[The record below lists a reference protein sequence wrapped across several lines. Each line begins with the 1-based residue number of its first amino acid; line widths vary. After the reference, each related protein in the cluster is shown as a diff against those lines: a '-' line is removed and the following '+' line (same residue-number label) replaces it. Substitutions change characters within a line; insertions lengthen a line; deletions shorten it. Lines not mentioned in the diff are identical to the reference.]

1 MLGIILTLSKTLQV
15 FLMLILSM
23 ALLQKELIGLLT
35 NLILGEL

>member
-1 MLGIILTLSKTLQV
+1 MLGMILTLSKTLQV
-15 FLMLILSM
+15 FLMLILLM